1 MTSHLSVSPYLKWP
15 KKYPCWCPRHGNIQY
30 PKKIP
35 GSKFGWSKTR
45 PKPKPAV
52 VSSLAVKNVLPPV
65 KRHLYT
71 EGPRNRMAPF
81 FQRSAA
87 WGEGIWDFASANVPE
102 RGMRWAQ
109 VTSQSCPI
117 FWPIR
122 KSRRWPAGPTV
133 DPIPAEIQA
142 SHALPKVIFSR
153 LWNSPTLVGY
163 NNVPQC

>member
-1 MTSHLSVSPYLKWP
+1 MATSS
-15 KKYPCWCPRHGNIQY
+15 IQRRFLV
-30 PKKIP
+30 P
-35 GSKFGWSKTR
+35 KFGWSKTR
-45 PKPKPAV
+45 PKPKPV
-52 VSSLAVKNVLPPV
+52 VSSLASREERPTACEQE
-65 KRHLYT
+65 RHLYT

-87 WGEGIWDFASANVPE
+87 WGEGIWVFAFANVPE
-102 RGMRWAQ
+102 RGMQWAQ
-109 VTSQSCPI
+109 VTSQSFCPI
-117 FWPIR
+117 FLPIR

-133 DPIPAEIQA
+133 EPIPAEIQA